1 MTDEDD
7 NDDQSEVTVAPVSD
21 SNWMRSSDA
30 QVAARA
36 NPGGDADGT
45 DWATG
50 DAADASQAQESAYP
64 WSAWSAS
71 APFAPGTDPAPPARP
86 GVRPI
91 GQIQARGQDRQ
102 DGMDGQGA
110 QIARIN
116 ESDPY
121 ISATDGRWKKQS
133 VNPATGEI
141 NETDILDSGAGK
153 IDRGTGHIYVQTSR
167 GPQVISVDPQQ
178 QRLAQIVDQKN
189 QSLAQGSPMD
199 ADIAAA
205 RSLAARYSAPVTG
218 IPGDPGADERADR
231 EVCRPGD

>member
-7 NDDQSEVTVAPVSD
+7 NYDQSEVTVAPVSD

-45 DWATG
+45 GWATG
-50 DAADASQAQESAYP
+50 DAAVASQTQESACP
-64 WSAWSAS
+64 WQNWGAPAMS
-71 APFAPGTDPAPPARP
+71 APNPDPAPAARP

-91 GQIQARGQDRQ
+91 GQIQASGQDGQ

-121 ISATDGRWKKQS
+121 ISATDGRWK
-133 VNPATGEI
+133 N
-141 NETDILDSGAGK
+141 
-153 IDRGTGHIYVQTSR
+153 SR
-167 GPQVISVDPQQ
+167 
-178 QRLAQIVDQKN
+178 
-189 QSLAQGSPMD
+189 
-199 ADIAAA
+199 
-205 RSLAARYSAPVTG
+205 
-218 IPGDPGADERADR
+218 
-231 EVCRPGD
+231 

>member
-1 MTDEDD
+1 
-7 NDDQSEVTVAPVSD
+7 
-21 SNWMRSSDA
+21 
-30 QVAARA
+30 
-36 NPGGDADGT
+36 
-45 DWATG
+45 
-50 DAADASQAQESAYP
+50 
-64 WSAWSAS
+64 
-71 APFAPGTDPAPPARP
+71 
-86 GVRPI
+86 
-91 GQIQARGQDRQ
+91 
-102 DGMDGQGA
+102 MDGQGA

-141 NETDILDSGAGK
+141 NETDILDSGTGK
-153 IDRGTGHIYVQTSR
+153 IDRGTGHIYVQTSQ

-178 QRLAQIVDQKN
+178 QRLAQIVDQKAR
-189 QSLAQGSPMD
+189 SLAQGSPMD

-231 EVCRPGD
+231 EVCRPGG